1 VFARHAQ
8 DADRALRRERR
19 PRSSEKHQRADERR
33 TIMGGGWARSAN
45 AKTLLLNPISRLTGG
60 PMEAAPQ
67 KLEPRN
73 ADVRVFYAIVIVC
86 SGDAR
91 FETLNR
97 VNDEDGSKRERMSV
111 DQVLQGMRDAR
122 KRLTDITSVKDNAEK
137 VRIIDE
143 VKTLNIAVTKHLEAI
158 AANPDQVN
166 KKQYKLLRREMF
178 GFQLAF
184 NAAML
189 AYLASYFSPT

>member
-1 VFARHAQ
+1 
-8 DADRALRRERR
+8 LRDSG
-19 PRSSEKHQRADERR
+19 PLLHLHPAKD
-33 TIMGGGWARSAN
+33 GGV
-45 AKTLLLNPISRLTGG
+45 TQSRG
-60 PMEAAPQ
+60 
-67 KLEPRN
+67 EPRN

-97 VNDEDGSKRERMSV
+97 ANDEDGAKRERMSV
-111 DQVLQGMRDAR
+111 DQVLLGMRDAR

-178 GFQLAF
+178 VFQLAF
-184 NAAML
+184 NTAML
-189 AYLASYFSPT
+189 AYLASYFGPT